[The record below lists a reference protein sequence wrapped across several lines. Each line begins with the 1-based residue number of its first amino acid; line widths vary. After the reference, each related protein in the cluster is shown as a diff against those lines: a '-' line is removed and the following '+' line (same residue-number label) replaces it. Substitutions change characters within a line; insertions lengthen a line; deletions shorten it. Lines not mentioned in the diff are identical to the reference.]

1 MKRRANKRNISSLFV
16 GFLGGIAS
24 SLLISYFDYK
34 KEIFIYHKEYSID
47 YSNNQNKI
55 VNELKCLY
63 NRFNIL
69 CGYFVKNGLSGY
81 NADISYYIESIEDIV
96 NSIDEILNTKN
107 NYIPHGIYN
116 QLIDISYISHQY
128 VAKIKIFYKQY
139 GNIEELIP
147 EIQEFSKVI
156 SFTSLRLFVF
166 RFNPELATKVTF
178 NKEELETLRKYS
190 LVYSKK
196 ENSDSLGTM
205 F

>member
-16 GFLGGIAS
+16 VFLGGIAS
-24 SLLISYFDYK
+24 SLLMSYFDYK

-55 VNELKCLY
+55 VNELKYLY

-69 CGYFVKNGLSGY
+69 CGYFGKSGISWY

-96 NSIDEILNTKN
+96 NYIDEILNTKN

-116 QLIDISYISHQY
+116 QLIDISYISYQY

-166 RFNPELATKVTF
+166 RFNPELATKVSF
-178 NKEELETLRKYS
+178 NKEKLETLRKYS

-196 ENSDSLGTM
+196 ENSDSLGTI

>member
-1 MKRRANKRNISSLFV
+1 MKRRVNKRNISSLFV

-47 YSNNQNKI
+47 YSNNQNKTM
-55 VNELKCLY
+55 NQLKCLY
-63 NRFNIL
+63 DRFNIL
-69 CGYFVKNGLSGY
+69 CGYSVKKGLSGY
-81 NADISYYIESIEDIV
+81 NADISYYIESIEEVV
-96 NSIDEILNTKN
+96 NSIYEILNNKN
-107 NYIPHGIYN
+107 NYIPHEMYN
-116 QLIDISYISHQY
+116 QLSDISYISHQY
-128 VAKIKIFYKQY
+128 AANMKKFYKQY
-139 GNIEELIP
+139 GNIEELTP
-147 EIQEFSKVI
+147 EIQDFSKVI
-156 SFTSLRLFVF
+156 SLASLRLFVF

>member
-55 VNELKCLY
+55 VNELKYLY

-128 VAKIKIFYKQY
+128 VAKIKLFYKQY

>member
-1 MKRRANKRNISSLFV
+1 
-16 GFLGGIAS
+16 
-24 SLLISYFDYK
+24 
-34 KEIFIYHKEYSID
+34 
-47 YSNNQNKI
+47 
-55 VNELKCLY
+55 
-63 NRFNIL
+63 
-69 CGYFVKNGLSGY
+69 KNGLSGY